1 MGLEE
6 AEKLWEE
13 LVTFFGNNLAHP
25 DIEPKRFEWQC
36 KLYKYIT
43 DHKSQQ

>member
-43 DHKSQQ
+43 GHKPS

>member
-6 AEKLWEE
+6 AEKIWEE
-13 LVTFFGNNLAHP
+13 LVKFFGNNLAHP

-36 KLYKYIT
+36 KAYKYIMG
-43 DHKSQQ
+43 HKPQQ